1 MNAQRLQASLDDMAS
16 LPGVVGCALVE
27 MGTGMVWNSSGE
39 IAGLTALAEAAS
51 DYWRL
56 YQRLQPNFE
65 QVGKLRACV
74 MMHDTGRI
82 TLLPC
87 GTGMLLVT
95 ITTQQAQVDWKTWQ
109 TRTKDLAVL
118 VDRGGA

>member
-16 LPGVVGCALVE
+16 LLGVVGCALVE
-27 MGTGMVWNSSGE
+27 IETGMVWNS
-39 IAGLTALAEAAS
+39 AGQIEDMTLLAEAAS

-56 YQRLQPNFE
+56 YRRLQPNFE

-74 MMHDTGRI
+74 MMHDAGRI

-87 GTGMLLVT
+87 GGGMLLVT

-109 TRTKDLAVL
+109 TRTRDLAVL
-118 VDRGGA
+118 VDGT